1 MSMTDTLVR
10 FSEQFAWQPE
20 VVNADKLAVHGRFVV
35 CGMGGSHLG
44 AWLIA
49 QYGGKPEPIHI
60 HRDYGLPNPVPPG
73 SLIILSSYS
82 GNTEEVLDA
91 AQAARAAGL
100 PMAAVSTGGKLLAFA
115 QEHGIPFVKIPD
127 STLEPRLAIGFSMLA
142 LAQLMR
148 DAPLEALI
156 RDAGLAVMPE
166 SRKTEGL
173 AIGQNLVLHL
183 PWVWSSEQN
192 ASLAYIWKIKFNE
205 SAKVP
210 ASCQTLPELSHNE
223 LSGFDVVEATSEL
236 ARKTYV
242 LLLEDAADHPRVQKR
257 MQIARQMLEERHVS
271 VSSVKLQGTGF
282 FKAFDAAI
290 LADWAAT
297 ALAEHYNVPNPET
310 PLIAEFKRRLDV

>member
-1 MSMTDTLVR
+1 MSMMDTLAR
-10 FSEQFAWQPE
+10 FGEQFAWQPE
-20 VVNADKLAVHGRFVV
+20 VVNADTLAVHGRFVV

-49 QYGGKPEPIHI
+49 QYGNKPEPIHI

-73 SLIILSSYS
+73 ALIILSSYS

-91 AQAARAAGL
+91 AQAARGAGL
-100 PMAAVSTGGKLLAFA
+100 PIAAVTTGGKLLAFA
-115 QEHGIPFVKIPD
+115 QEHSIPYVQMPQ
-127 STLEPRLAIGFSMLA
+127 TQLEPRLAIGFSMLA
-142 LAQLMR
+142 LARLMQ

-166 SRKTEGL
+166 SRKEEGL
-173 AIGQNLVLHL
+173 AIGQSLVLHI
-183 PWVWSSEQN
+183 PWVWSSRQN
-192 ASLAYIWKIKFNE
+192 ESLSYIWKIQFNE
-205 SAKVP
+205 SAKTLA
-210 ASCQTLPELSHNE
+210 ASHCMPELAHNE
-223 LSGFDVVEATSEL
+223 LSGFDVVAATSEL
-236 ARKTYV
+236 TRKAYV
-242 LLLEDAADHPRVQKR
+242 VMLEDAADHPRVQKR
-257 MQIARQMLEERHVS
+257 MQIARQILEERQIGVTT
-271 VSSVKLQGTGF
+271 VRLAGQGF